1 MIKKALAFTLAEVL
15 ITMSI
20 VGVVAALT
28 IPTLHY
34 QKTKK
39 EYSTKLKN
47 FFSKMDNAVLEMQVE
62 KGSFRDMKKPTEATK
77 IAWYMDNIDPYMGH
91 DYVKGKR
98 VYFKDGSYFS
108 INNIGGCQDM
118 VYDVNGE
125 KKPNSTG
132 KDQFRFLY
140 CFDDNNRIQW
150 FGNAEVFFGTYGSG
164 MHSMSRPEM
173 ISKCRSNKHYC
184 SKLLQNDL
192 WEFKDDYPIKF

>member
-62 KGSFRDMKKPTEATK
+62 KGSFRDM
-77 IAWYMDNIDPYMGH
+77 
-91 DYVKGKR
+91 
-98 VYFKDGSYFS
+98 
-108 INNIGGCQDM
+108 
-118 VYDVNGE
+118 
-125 KKPNSTG
+125 
-132 KDQFRFLY
+132 
-140 CFDDNNRIQW
+140 
-150 FGNAEVFFGTYGSG
+150 
-164 MHSMSRPEM
+164 
-173 ISKCRSNKHYC
+173 
-184 SKLLQNDL
+184 
-192 WEFKDDYPIKF
+192 